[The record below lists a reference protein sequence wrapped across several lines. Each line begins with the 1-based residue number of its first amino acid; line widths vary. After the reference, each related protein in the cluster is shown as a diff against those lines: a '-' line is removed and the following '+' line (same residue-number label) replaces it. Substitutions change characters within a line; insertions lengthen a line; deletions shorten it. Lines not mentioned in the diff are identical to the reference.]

1 MQRQAKAV
9 LAAGFA
15 AVAATALAAPAAA
28 AEGPGDEPDTRRVDD
43 SFTVTTLNDNG
54 YATFV
59 DYGPGKP
66 GHGMNDDYIEIDDTW
81 ADGYDVRVEAW
92 LDGDSQGVRVYDDGA
107 WGDVL
112 VWDPFPNVKPGQ
124 EVELEVCLTDSS
136 GIHTQCGEG
145 GDVSADG

>member
-1 MQRQAKAV
+1 MQRHTKAA

-15 AVAATALAAPAAA
+15 LVATGALAAPAAA
-28 AEGPGDEPDTRRVDD
+28 AEGAGDEPDTRRVDD

-92 LDGDSQGVRVYDDGA
+92 LDGSSQGVRVYDDGA

-112 VWDPFPNVKPGQ
+112 VWDPFPNVKAGQ
-124 EVELEVCLTDSS
+124 EVELEVCLTDGS
-136 GIHTQCGEG
+136 GIHHQCGEG